1 MRIAN
6 YNYIYNNSTT
16 PYFGTAIRRVVL
28 DYSGESSDYPDIL
41 IGDLPDSN
49 RVVIVT
55 NSINIRKGM
64 QRWGAKPN
72 QLVVL
77 DTRI

>member
-1 MRIAN
+1 MGIAS

-28 DYSGESSDYPDIL
+28 DYSEKSADYPDIL

-49 RVVIVT
+49 RVVI
-55 NSINIRKGM
+55 G
-64 QRWGAKPN
+64 QHC
-72 QLVVL
+72 VL
-77 DTRI
+77 IMIST